1 MLRRYK
7 MDTKELFNL
16 WLTDNYF
23 DENTKRELSQIKDNE
38 KEITERFYKELEF
51 GTGGLRGIIGA
62 GTNRVNIYTVRKAAQ
77 GVANYIKSLGKEAM
91 DRGVVISFD
100 SRNKSPEFALESA
113 RVYTGNGIKTY
124 LFDEL
129 RPVPVLSFAVRYFNT
144 AVGIMVTAS
153 HNPKEYNGYKVYGE
167 DGAQLSL
174 EGSNIVLEE
183 IGKIQDLSKIALM
196 DKEDALNKGILKIVG
211 AEIEDAFISEI
222 KKQSINPELVREIGK
237 TMKIVYT
244 PLHGTGNKPVRKV
257 LKENGFENVIV
268 VKEQEQADPNFSTVK
283 SPNPEDKEALTMA
296 IDLAAKEDSDL
307 VIGTDPDCDRVGIA
321 VRNKNGEYV
330 VFTGNQTGCLLMEY
344 MLSQKKVNGNLPAN
358 GFVAKTIVSSELSRK
373 IASYYDIEVV
383 EVLTGFKFIGEK
395 IKELD
400 EFGDK
405 KYIFGFEESYG
416 YLAGT
421 HARDKD
427 GVVASMLI
435 AEMAAYF
442 KSKGMTLYDA
452 LEELFSKYGY
462 TIESIT
468 SFTLA
473 GKEGLEKIKFTMD
486 ELRKAKHQSLG
497 TSNVGAIRD
506 YEKGERYDIKSGGAE
521 KLTLPESDVLYYE
534 MEDGSWF
541 CVRPSGTEPKIKIY
555 YGVTG
560 AGIEDAQGKLET
572 LKENV
577 LTVIKKFLFD

>member
-1 MLRRYK
+1 MNS
-7 MDTKELFNL
+7 KELFNF
-16 WLTDNYF
+16 WLTDGYF
-23 DENTKRELSQIKDNE
+23 DEDTKRELSQIKDNE
-38 KEITERFYKELEF
+38 KEIVERFYKELEF

-62 GTNRVNIYTVRKAAQ
+62 GTNRMNIYTVRKAAQ
-77 GVANYIKSLGKEAM
+77 GVANYIKSLGKEAIE
-91 DRGVVISFD
+91 RGIVISFD

-113 RVYTGNGIKTY
+113 KVYTGNGIKTF

-129 RPVPVLSFAVRYFNT
+129 RPVPVLSFAVRHFNT

-174 EGSNIVLEE
+174 EGSNIVLDE
-183 IGKIQDLSKIALM
+183 IGKINDLSKIALM
-196 DKEDALNKGILKIVG
+196 DKEEAINKGLLKIVS
-211 AEIEDAFISEI
+211 AEIDDAFISEI
-222 KKQSINPELVREIGK
+222 KKQSINEDMVREIGK
-237 TMKIVYT
+237 NMKIVYT
-244 PLHGTGNKPVRKV
+244 PLHGTGNKPVRRV
-257 LKENGFENVIV
+257 LSENGFKNVLI
-268 VKEQEQADPNFSTVK
+268 VKEQEQPDINFSTVK

-296 IDLAAKEDSDL
+296 IELAANEGVDL

-330 VFTGNQTGCLLMEY
+330 VMTGNQTGCLLLEY
-344 MLSQKKVNGNLPAN
+344 ILSQKQAKGQLPKNA
-358 GFVAKTIVSSELSRK
+358 FVAKTIVTSELSRK
-373 IASYYDIEVV
+373 IADYYGVELV

-395 IKELD
+395 IKEMD

-435 AEMAAYF
+435 AEMAAFY
-442 KSKGMTLYDA
+442 KSKGMSLYEA
-452 LEELFSKYGY
+452 LEELFAKYGY

-473 GKEGLEKIKFTMD
+473 GKEGIEKIKYTME
-486 ELRKAKHQSLG
+486 ELRKARHSSLG
-497 TSNVGAIRD
+497 ASNVKAIRD
-506 YEKGERYDIKSGGAE
+506 YSKGERYVIKPNATE

-560 AGIEDAQGKLET
+560 TDIKDAQGKLET

-577 LTVIKKFLFD
+577 LAVVKSFLF

>member
-1 MLRRYK
+1 
-7 MDTKELFNL
+7 MDTRELFNF
-16 WLTDNYF
+16 WLTDDYF
-23 DENTKRELSQIKDNE
+23 DTDTKNELSQIKDNE
-38 KEITERFYKELEF
+38 KEIVERFYKELEF

-62 GTNRVNIYTVRKAAQ
+62 GTNRMNIYTVRKAAQ

-113 RVYTGNGIKTY
+113 KVYTGNGIKTY
-124 LFDEL
+124 LFNEL
-129 RPVPVLSFAVRYFNT
+129 RPVPVLSFAVRFFNT

-174 EGSNIVLEE
+174 EGSNIVLDE
-183 IGKIQDLSKIALM
+183 IGKIKDMSSIALM
-196 DKEDALNKGILKIVG
+196 DKEEALNKGLLKIVG
-211 AEIEDAFISEI
+211 IEIENAFISEI
-222 KKQSINPELVREIGK
+222 KKQCINPDLVKEIGK

-244 PLHGTGNKPVRKV
+244 PLHGTGNKPVRRV

-268 VKEQEQADPNFSTVK
+268 VKEQEIADPNFSTVK

-296 IDLAAKEDSDL
+296 IELAAKEDSDL

-344 MLSQKKVNGNLPAN
+344 MLSQKKANGNLPTN

-373 IASYYDIEVV
+373 IASAYDIEVI

-400 EFGDK
+400 EYGNK

-452 LEELFSKYGY
+452 LEELFKKYGY

-486 ELRKAKHQSLG
+486 ELRKARHSSFG
-497 TSNVGAIRD
+497 TSVVSAIRD
-506 YEKGERYDIKSGGAE
+506 YAKGERYDIKSGSVE

-560 AGIEDAQGKLET
+560 TGLHNAQGKLDT
-572 LKENV
+572 LRENV
-577 LTVIKKFLFD
+577 LTVVKKFLYE